1 MTLRPKDWYDD
12 RVFVKKGANGLG
24 LKEELKRE
32 MRNATNDVA
41 KEVEKHI
48 VLDFD
53 GHKIEFINK
62 MLEETLI
69 VDGQVIAQ
77 NVRQSIWSHIVPY
90 SKLKGTFTGRDGKA
104 HKVYVKVGGFIKFH
118 VVIKVDGKKLLT
130 ETQKL
135 QLNPVPWNNKEA
147 IVSYLEQQVAE
158 HGKLINKELPDDVL
172 LFDENHPRLAPGFGD
187 QLTDDLVLASY
198 PKKLVKLFTEQT
210 KNPTEATRKAT
221 YEKILEEKVIGYFQ
235 EFLGHFAEVEKDEKQ
250 VQQEALW
257 LLEHATH
264 REVVKFALMVLATT
278 DCEAFKERLKLIALH
293 EEFTGVALFVLFN
306 ATERANATIWDI
318 AKQVTD
324 WGKLEAL
331 NFLEPDS
338 EEIRLWFL
346 TDGIDETVPGSQAAL
361 QCADKG
367 KLDIE
372 LHEDTISADVFEGT
386 RKLILALLYEG
397 QYRQMDDYEYAGQVL
412 MRFTKHAKTH
422 SKTMLHFYTLT
433 QIAAYVNEPQDVWEG
448 RFDDNWKPHE
458 KLAVE
463 TNIEEIS
470 RDPKWLKEAQ
480 AYLQEHPDNIGAL
493 AIVNYYKK

>member
-1 MTLRPKDWYDD
+1 M
-12 RVFVKKGANGLG
+12 G

-32 MRNATNDVA
+32 MRNTTNDVA
-41 KEVEKHI
+41 KEVEKHW

-62 MLEETLI
+62 MLEETLL
-69 VDGQVIAQ
+69 VDGEIIAKH
-77 NVRQSIWSHIVPY
+77 VRQSIWSHIIPY
-90 SKLKGTFTGRDGKA
+90 SKLRGTFVGNDGKI
-104 HKVYVKVGGFIKFH
+104 HKVYVKVGGFIKLKIT
-118 VVIKVDGKKLLT
+118 IKVDGKQLLA
-130 ETQKL
+130 ETQAL
-135 QLNPVPWNNKEA
+135 TMIPWNNKEA
-147 IVSYLEQQVAE
+147 IVPYLEQQFAE
-158 HGKLINKELPDDVL
+158 HGKLVNKELPDDVL

-187 QLTDDLVLASY
+187 QLIDEPVLVSY

-221 YEKILEEKVIGYFQ
+221 YEKILEEKVIRYFQ
-235 EFLGHFAEVEKDEKQ
+235 EFLGHFNEVEKDETR

-257 LLEHATH
+257 LLEHAAH

-278 DCEAFKERLKLIALH
+278 DCEKFKDRLKQIALH
-293 EEFTGVALFVLFN
+293 EEFTGVALFALFN

-331 NFLEPDS
+331 NFLEPER

-372 LHEDTISADVFEGT
+372 LHEDTISAEVFEGT

-397 QYRQMDDYEYAGQVL
+397 QYRQMDEYEYAGQVL

-422 SKTMLHFYTLT
+422 CQTMLHFYTLM
-433 QIAAYVNEPQDVWEG
+433 QIAAYLNEPEDIWEG

-463 TNIEEIS
+463 TAIEEIS
-470 RDPKWLKEAQ
+470 RNPKWLQEAQ
-480 AYLQEHPDNIGAL
+480 GYLQEHPDNKGAL
-493 AIVNYYKK
+493 AILNYYKK